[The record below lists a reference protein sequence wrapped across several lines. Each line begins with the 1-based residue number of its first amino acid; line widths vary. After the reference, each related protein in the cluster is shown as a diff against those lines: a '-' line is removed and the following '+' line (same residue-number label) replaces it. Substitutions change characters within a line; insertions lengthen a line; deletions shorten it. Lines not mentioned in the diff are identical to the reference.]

1 MDRDPR
7 DPRYAERDPGQVRDA
22 SDVVE
27 GDVGEG
33 AHLIDPA
40 ATEALSP
47 DLEALP
53 AIDDKEPPDS
63 VDERRQ
69 GNDAS

>member
-1 MDRDPR
+1 MKTKPQDSRSV
-7 DPRYAERDPGQVRDA
+7 ERDAAQKRD
-22 SDVVE
+22 SGDVVE
-27 GDVGEG
+27 GDIGR

-40 ATEALSP
+40 DADALSP

-63 VDERRQ
+63 VDERR
-69 GNDAS
+69 GSHGS

>member
-1 MDRDPR
+1 MKTNPR
-7 DPRYAERDPGQVRDA
+7 DPRADEPDA
-22 SDVVE
+22 TQEPDSSDVVDGE
-27 GDVGEG
+27 VGGG

-40 ATEALSP
+40 DADALSP

-63 VDERRQ
+63 VDERR
-69 GNDAS
+69 GNKGP

>member
-1 MDRDPR
+1 MKTKPSDTRSSRRD
-7 DPRYAERDPGQVRDA
+7 AAQERDS

-27 GDVGEG
+27 GDIGRS
-33 AHLIDPA
+33 HLIDPA
-40 ATEALSP
+40 DAEALSP

-63 VDERRQ
+63 VDERR
-69 GNDAS
+69 GNHGS

>member
-1 MDRDPR
+1 MKTKPRERNPEEPDAAQKRDS
-7 DPRYAERDPGQVRDA
+7 

-27 GDVGEG
+27 GDVGG

-40 ATEALSP
+40 DADALSP

-63 VDERRQ
+63 VDERR
-69 GNDAS
+69 GNKGP

>member
-1 MDRDPR
+1 MKTKPR
-7 DPRYAERDPGQVRDA
+7 DPRSVERDAAQERDP

-27 GDVGEG
+27 GEIGRS
-33 AHLIDPA
+33 HLIDPA
-40 ATEALSP
+40 DADALRP

-63 VDERRQ
+63 VDERR
-69 GNDAS
+69 GNDGS